1 MNADRRLL
9 VLATL
14 TLATLAVYYSN
25 TFNLEDRLQSE
36 DRIHQIRHTLRIDM
50 NADNRLL
57 VLATRMRAIQDRMD
71 EMDVEWK
78 ALAKELD
85 DIRLKQIPDLMSEE
99 GIRTVTFDGIGRVQL
114 TADLYVSII
123 GNKEETYDWMKDN
136 GYDGVIV
143 EYVHPSTLKAL
154 VKEGLKAGRE
164 FPEDKFKISPFTRAS
179 IVKR

>member
-1 MNADRRLL
+1 
-9 VLATL
+9 
-14 TLATLAVYYSN
+14 
-25 TFNLEDRLQSE
+25 
-36 DRIHQIRHTLRIDM
+36 M

-57 VLATRMRAIQDRMD
+57 VLATRMKAIQARMD

-78 ALAKELD
+78 ALIKELD

-114 TADLYVSII
+114 AADLYVSII